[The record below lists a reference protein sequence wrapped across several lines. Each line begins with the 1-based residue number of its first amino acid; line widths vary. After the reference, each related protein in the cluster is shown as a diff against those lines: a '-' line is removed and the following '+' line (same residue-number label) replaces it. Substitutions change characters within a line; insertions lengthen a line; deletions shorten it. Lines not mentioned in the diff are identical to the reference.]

1 MNLVTGAIGSLVP
14 KLLQLLQDEY
24 KLQKGMKKK
33 IQFLSKELESIQG
46 ALRKVAAVPPDQLDE
61 QVKIWA
67 RQAREA
73 SYNMEDVLDTFLVH
87 GEGRPEPAD
96 QGKLKSTMKKM
107 GKLFARVKARHDI
120 DGAIEDINKQLQ
132 EVAERRARYKVDEIV
147 EKPAAT
153 STIDPRLE
161 AMYKEVT
168 QLVGINKAVGE
179 LISMLSLQ
187 RGEVSNEKVRIV
199 SVVGVGGLGK
209 TTLAKAV
216 YDKLKPQFDCG
227 AFVPVGRNPNLK
239 KVLRDILIDLNKQK
253 YTDSNM
259 NVLDERQL
267 IDEIRDFLGRKRY
280 LIAIDDVWET
290 QSWEIVK
297 LAFVENNR
305 GNRVIST
312 SRKFEVTNGDVY
324 NLKPLSY
331 DSSKRL
337 LYTRIFGVE
346 GKCPD
351 NQVDEIS
358 DKILNKCGGVPLAII
373 TMASLLVGKSKEQWY
388 EVCNSTGFHD
398 KAIKQVDRTMWILS
412 LSYYDLPCHLRT
424 CLLYLST
431 FSEDQIISKYS
442 LIWRWIAEDFV
453 HKKPG
458 IGLFEVAEGYFNDL
472 INRSMIQA
480 VMSQENNMG
489 IRGYRVHDMVLD
501 LLRSMS
507 REENFVTVL
516 DNAEGILSI
525 SSARRLAHQNRT
537 IEYSHLQNYKGLPK
551 IRSFIAYRCYADK
564 GLSLPSFKLLRVL
577 HLEGVYTGGCFLVEH
592 IGNLLHL
599 RYLGLIDTYI
609 TELPKEIGALKFLQ
623 TLYLHEPHI
632 KELPL
637 SVGLL
642 TQLICL
648 HTYGTNIPG
657 GIIKK
662 LTSLEELSVTIMGDH
677 KEQFVNELGYLREL
691 RNLSIMTIG
700 MKGSMRSDVLQ
711 SIGNLPNVRSIRLSG
726 DAFFQ
731 TDIDESTCQAL
742 VLQRHLR
749 DLFLP
754 DLRFSRLA
762 SCIGPSSLPNLTDL
776 NLHVTDIDEQGLKIL
791 GALPELRFLELST
804 KSTVTVANI
813 AADGLFQKL
822 RSCKFCLSTLQFVL
836 NEDSSVSFTVWNGMD
851 DINFG
856 SRKMDYCR
864 AAPAV
869 MPNLEELEFQVHV
882 LSMMECKGSYSNLG
896 LEYLTSLQKVT
907 VDYSNND
914 DCSEAELMEAEA
926 ELRHA
931 MDMHRNHPTLVWYTS
946 EIFLAIDK
954 DDDDMIRLPKA
965 G

>member
-33 IQFLSKELESIQG
+33 IQFLSEELESIQG

-73 SYNMEDVLDTFLVH
+73 SYNMEDVLDTYLVH
-87 GEGRPEPAD
+87 GEGRPEAAD
-96 QGKLKSTMKKM
+96 QGKLKSTVKKM

-153 STIDPRLE
+153 ATIDPRLE

-168 QLVGINKAVGE
+168 QLVGVGKAMGE

-187 RGEVSNEKVRIV
+187 GDEVSNEKMKTVY
-199 SVVGVGGLGK
+199 VVGVGGLGK

-216 YDKLKPQFDCG
+216 YDKLKPKFDCG
-227 AFVPVGRNPNLK
+227 AFVPVGRNPDLK
-239 KVLRDILIDLNKQK
+239 KVFRDILIDLDKHK

-259 NVLDERQL
+259 KILDERQL
-267 IDEIRDFLGRKRY
+267 INELRDFLGKKRY
-280 LIAIDDVWET
+280 FVVIDDVWET

-297 LAFVENNR
+297 LALAETNR
-305 GNRVIST
+305 GSRIIST
-312 SRKFEVTNGDVY
+312 TRNFEVTSGEVY
-324 NLKPLSY
+324 KLQPLSY
-331 DSSKRL
+331 DNSKRL

-373 TMASLLVGKSKEQWY
+373 TMASLLVGKSKEQ
-388 EVCNSTGFHD
+388 C
-398 KAIKQVDRTMWILS
+398 
-412 LSYYDLPCHLRT
+412 
-424 CLLYLST
+424 T
-431 FSEDQIISKYS
+431 FPEDQIISKDS
-442 LIWRWIAEDFV
+442 LIWRLIAEDFV

-480 VMSQENNMG
+480 VMSQENNSS
-489 IRGYRVHDMVLD
+489 ICGYRVHDMVLD

-537 IEYSHLQNYKGLPK
+537 IEHSHLQNYKGLPK

-642 TQLICL
+642 TQLMCL
-648 HTYGTNIPG
+648 HAWGTNIPD

-662 LTSLEELSVTIMGDH
+662 LTSLEELDVTIMDDH
-677 KEQFVNELGYLREL
+677 KVQFLNELGDLGEL
-691 RNLSIMTIG
+691 RRLRIMAFG
-700 MKGSMRSDVLQ
+700 RKWRMRSDVLQ
-711 SIGNLPNVRSIRLSG
+711 SIGNLPKVRYIQLSG
-726 DAFFQ
+726 DFFE
-731 TDIDESTCQAL
+731 TDLDEATFHAL

-749 DLFLP
+749 GLFLP
-754 DLRFSRLA
+754 DLRFSRLP

-791 GALPELRFLELST
+791 GALPELRSLGLSM

-822 RSCKFCLSTLQFVL
+822 RSCKFCFSTLQFVL
-836 NEDSSVSFTVWNGMD
+836 NEDSSVSFIVWNGMD

-856 SRKMDYCR
+856 SKKMDYCR

-869 MPNLEELEFQVHV
+869 MPNLEELEFKVHV
-882 LSMMECKGSYSNLG
+882 MSMMKCKGSYGNLG

-907 VDYSNND
+907 VDYSNYE
-914 DCSEAELMEAEA
+914 DCSKAELMEAEA

-931 MDMHRNHPTLVWYTS
+931 MDMHPNHPILVWYTS
-946 EIFLAIDK
+946 EIYLAIDK
-954 DDDDMIRLPKA
+954 DDDDDDDDMIRLPKA
-965 G
+965 GYILLMPDSRKSLLQSMGISADQEEAKEATPVPASL